1 MTNNRFLFL
10 LKTDLK
16 ESIYRYD
23 NNMDP
28 LFERRQLTKK
38 VHVTSKYLQK
48 NIQSSLL
55 LQLKQNYEGK
65 CIPEGFIQQNS
76 ITIVNYSLGRTNY
89 IKGGV
94 DYDVSFQ
101 GDVCMPHI
109 GQRFKAPVK
118 LRTKIGI
125 HAETPPIKVLI
136 PRDLHLGSR
145 DFEEVKVEDDI
156 EFEVVGSQFKQEDE
170 NIIVVGRLLSKV
182 AAPVEAPLLGETK
195 EEQAEVKTQT
205 IPKSEEGEEKRVVIT
220 PTPGE
225 EKPKKRRLKRNEG
238 GNNNE
243 QLLSLKEGMA

>member
-1 MTNNRFLFL
+1 
-10 LKTDLK
+10 
-16 ESIYRYD
+16 
-23 NNMDP
+23 MDP

-38 VHVTSKYLQK
+38 VHIQSKFLQK
-48 NIQSSLL
+48 NIQASLL

-65 CIPEGFIQQNS
+65 CIPEGFIQPNS

-94 DYDVSFQ
+94 DYDVVFQ
-101 GDVCMPHI
+101 GDICMPHI

-136 PRDLHLGSR
+136 PRDLHLGSK

-170 NIIVVGRLLSKV
+170 NIIVVGKLLSKV
-182 AAPVEAPLLGETK
+182 AAPVEQPLLGEAEEKK
-195 EEQAEVKTQT
+195 EYEIKIQS
-205 IPKSEEGEEKRVVIT
+205 IPKAEEGEEKRVVIT

-225 EKPKKRRLKRNEG
+225 EKPKKRRLRRNEG
-238 GNNNE
+238 GSNNE
-243 QLLSLKEGMA
+243 QLLSLKEGMVEGSA